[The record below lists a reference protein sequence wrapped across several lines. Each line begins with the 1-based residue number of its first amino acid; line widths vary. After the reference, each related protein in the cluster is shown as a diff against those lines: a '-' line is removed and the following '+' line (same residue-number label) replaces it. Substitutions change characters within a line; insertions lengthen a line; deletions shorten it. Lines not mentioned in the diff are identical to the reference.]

1 MNRKLLLTA
10 TFMLV
15 LSGLHFLRAG
25 EGMWLPILLQQMN
38 EKEMQSMGFKLTADD
53 IYSINH
59 SSMKDGIVLFGGGC
73 TAEFVSKQGLLLTNH
88 HCGYGRI
95 QAHSSLEH
103 DYLTDGFWAKSLEE
117 ELPNPGL
124 TVTLLVRMEDVTAKV
139 LAGLQTGMDEVSRD
153 SLIQANSEKLIKEA
167 EKETHYKAM
176 IKSFYAGNEFYLF
189 VNEIFKDVRLV
200 GAPPSNIGKFGGDT
214 DNWMWPRHTGD
225 FSVFRVYVGK
235 DGKPAEYSKDN
246 VPYVPKYAFN
256 VSLDGYKEGD
266 FTFVFGYPGTTQEY
280 LSSPAIRQI
289 VETENPVRIKIRTQR
304 LSVIDQYME
313 QSRKVR
319 IQYSAKAAG
328 IANGWKKWIGE
339 SKGLRKLDALDKK
352 QAFEAEFQAWT
363 AGSPERQQKYGKL
376 LTSFDDIYRKSM
388 PLVSASVYYSE
399 AGMGVEILRF
409 SRQFANLVKL
419 SMDSKTKA
427 EDLTKAL
434 TGVKKGAA
442 DFFKNYH
449 KPLDMELAPWL
460 LREYATN
467 TSGTYQPAALSR
479 IQKKYRSDYNAFTR
493 ELFEDSF
500 LDDEEKLMKFL
511 ENYTAGDYRKL
522 VKDPVYRLAQDFYTH
537 MVTAIQ
543 PQLSGYQDQ
552 TDSLQRLYMQA
563 QREMQTQK
571 RFYPDANLTLRITY
585 GQVKPYF
592 PMDGVKYQYSSTIEG
607 ILQKEDTAVYDYVV
621 DPRLKAL
628 ALSKDFGQYAAAPG
642 RLNTCFIATNHT
654 TGGNS
659 GSPVL
664 NARGELIGINFD
676 RCWEGTMSDLM
687 YDPDQC
693 RNISLDIRYCLF
705 VIDKVC
711 GAGHLVREM
720 NLVKGNP

>member
-15 LSGLHFLRAG
+15 LSGLHLLRAG

-153 SLIQANSEKLIKEA
+153 SLIQSNSEKLIKEA

>member
-15 LSGLHFLRAG
+15 LSGLHLLRAG

-153 SLIQANSEKLIKEA
+153 SLIQSNSEKLIKEA

-628 ALSKDFGQYAAAPG
+628 ALSKDFGQYAAASG